1 VTNHR
6 GEAQRGS
13 ITSERDLAAE
23 LQRQGTAAGLTVRAD
38 TAHDVS
44 GEREN
49 IGAKWWLGGRKVIYR
64 MSCHLTE
71 ADHTVH
77 FREAVVERSWGIP
90 PPSLSIET
98 TTVSG
103 WKRSG
108 ERHDVAVGGGGTL
121 DYAKVRDTMEA
132 ASRAAGWT
140 FQLEGGRLPA

>member
-1 VTNHR
+1 MPDI
-6 GEAQRGS
+6 A
-13 ITSERDLAAE
+13 SERDLAAE
-23 LQRQGTAAGLTVRAD
+23 LHRQAAAAGLTVRVD

-44 GEREN
+44 GEAER
-49 IGAKWWLGGRKVIYR
+49 IGAKWWLGGRKVTYR

-90 PPSLSIET
+90 PPTLTVET

-108 ERHDVAVGGGGTL
+108 ERHDVSVGGGGAL
-121 DYAKVRDTMEA
+121 DYAKVRNAMQA
-132 ASRAAGWT
+132 ASAAAGWT
-140 FQLEGGRLPA
+140 FELEGGRLPL

>member
-1 VTNHR
+1 M
-6 GEAQRGS
+6 GS
-13 ITSERDLAAE
+13 IANERDLAAE
-23 LQRQGTAAGLTVRAD
+23 LRRQAADAGLTMRAESE
-38 TAHDVS
+38 HDVS
-44 GEREN
+44 GETES
-49 IGAKWWLGGRKVIYR
+49 IAAKWWLGGRKVTYR

-103 WKRSG
+103 WKRTG
-108 ERHDVAVGGGGTL
+108 ERHDVAVGGGGAL
-121 DYAKVRDTMEA
+121 DYAKVRNTIEA
-132 ASRAAGWT
+132 ASVAAGWR

>member
-1 VTNHR
+1 MGNV
-6 GEAQRGS
+6 A
-13 ITSERDLAAE
+13 SERDLVAE
-23 LQRQGTAAGLTVRAD
+23 LGRQIVAAGLTVHVN
-38 TAHDVS
+38 TGHEVS
-44 GEREN
+44 GETES
-49 IGAKWWLGGRKVIYR
+49 IAAKWWLGGRKVAYR

-98 TTVSG
+98 TTTSG

-108 ERHDVAVGGGGTL
+108 ERHDVAVGGGGAL
-121 DYAKVRDTMEA
+121 DYAKVRNAMEA
-132 ASRAAGWT
+132 ASVGAGWT